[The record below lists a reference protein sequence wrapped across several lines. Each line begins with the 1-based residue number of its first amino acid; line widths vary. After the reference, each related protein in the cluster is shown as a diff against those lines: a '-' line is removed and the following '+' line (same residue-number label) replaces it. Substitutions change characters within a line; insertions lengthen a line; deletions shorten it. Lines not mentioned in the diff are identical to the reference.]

1 MFAVFESG
9 GKQHRV
15 CDGELIRLE
24 KLEADVGDLVVFD
37 RVMLVAKD
45 GDVAVGAPFV
55 VGSHVQAEVVQHG
68 RADKVHIL
76 KFRRRKNRLK
86 RQGHRQWF
94 TEVRIKTITG

>member
-15 CDGELIRLE
+15 TDGEILRLE
-24 KLEADVGDLVVFD
+24 KIEAEVGDLVVFD
-37 RVMLVAKD
+37 RVMLIARE
-45 GDVAVGAPFV
+45 GEIAVGAPFV
-55 VGSHVQAEVVQHG
+55 TGSQVQAEVVQHG
-68 RADKVHIL
+68 RADKVQII

-94 TEVRIKTITG
+94 TEVRIRSITA

>member
-15 CDGELIRLE
+15 TDGEVLRVE
-24 KLEADVGDLVVFD
+24 KLEAEVGDLVVFD
-37 RVMLVAKD
+37 RIMLVARE
-45 GDVAVGAPFV
+45 GEVSVGAPFV
-55 VGSHVQAEVVQHG
+55 AGSSVQAEVVKHG
-68 RADKVHIL
+68 RADKIQII

-94 TEVRIKTITG
+94 TDIRIKSITA

>member
-15 CDGELIRLE
+15 TDGEVVRLE
-24 KLEADVGDLVVFD
+24 KLEAEVGDLVVFD
-37 RVMLVAKD
+37 RIMLVARD
-45 GDVAVGAPFV
+45 GEVSVGAPFV
-55 VGSHVQAEVVQHG
+55 AGSNVQVEVVKHG
-68 RADKVHIL
+68 RADKIQII

-94 TEVRIKTITG
+94 TDVRIRSITA